1 MRTIRLGV
9 LPGKDVEGW
18 MRGVHKLLGTLDEF
32 AAKPTADRRVFGPGK
47 RRLVVKA
54 QKRLGIAASGIIGP
68 ATQAALK
75 PYMDERA
82 RELVRDVPPVLIA
95 PNQGFGS
102 LHHSLWRVYSEG
114 RRRGFTDLGTYNP
127 ASRLP
132 SGAPSDHAVLPAF
145 AFDLGISP
153 RTGWNNLKARAYVL
167 WVAAQPEVEYAILG
181 DRIYFGPFRWRRYTA
196 GGHLNHAHVSGR
208 R

>member
-1 MRTIRLGV
+1 
-9 LPGKDVEGW
+9 

-32 AAKPTADRRVFGPGK
+32 AAKPTVDRRVFGLGK

-54 QKRLGIAASGIIGP
+54 QKRLGIEPSGIIGP

-75 PYMDERA
+75 PCMDERA

-132 SGAPSDHAVLPAF
+132 GGGLSDHAVLPAF
-145 AFDLGISP
+145 AFDLGITP
-153 RTGWNNLKARAYVL
+153 RTGWSNLKARAYAVWL
-167 WVAAQPEVEYAILG
+167 AKQPEVEYVILG
-181 DRIYFGPFRWRRYTA
+181 NRIWSDWRRFWGSYTA
-196 GGHLNHAHVSGR
+196 GGHQDHLHCSGHR
-208 R
+208 